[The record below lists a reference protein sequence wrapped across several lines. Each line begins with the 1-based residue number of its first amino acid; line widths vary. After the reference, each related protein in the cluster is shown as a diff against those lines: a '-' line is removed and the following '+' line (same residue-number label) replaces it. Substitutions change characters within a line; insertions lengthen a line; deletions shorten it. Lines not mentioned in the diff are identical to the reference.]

1 MKKANKADCIRRAIN
16 ISSQKDFFKF
26 DKKSYDANKIKKYIQ
41 ITSPKL
47 FELIKTIIFRMK
59 TYKRVPKKKQMQ
71 IKTVVMM

>member
-47 FELIKTIIFRMK
+47 FELIKTI
-59 TYKRVPKKKQMQ
+59 QE
-71 IKTVVMM
+71 